1 MRLISLSVLY
11 DRSSRVYWVIYEN
24 WLLFYVNLTDTYEV
38 TWCEFLSNY
47 ITSVPGE
54 KTNHGHCLTLSVGV
68 MFY

>member
-38 TWCEFLSNY
+38 TWCELLSNY

-54 KTNHGHCLTLSVGV
+54 KN
-68 MFY
+68 